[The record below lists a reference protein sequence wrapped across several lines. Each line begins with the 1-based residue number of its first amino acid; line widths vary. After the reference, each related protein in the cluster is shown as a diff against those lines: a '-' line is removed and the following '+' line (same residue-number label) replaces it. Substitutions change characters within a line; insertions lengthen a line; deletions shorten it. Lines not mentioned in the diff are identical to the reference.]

1 MYRYNLRE
9 APVKSRGPSPAKI
22 TRPTLSEIVPRE
34 RLFRL
39 LDKELEKP
47 LIWISGPAGS
57 GKTTLAASFLDARK
71 LPCLWY
77 YLDEGDSDIATFFYY
92 MGLAAKRAAPR
103 FKNPLPLLTTEYLG
117 GVSTFTKRYFEIL
130 CSRLRPPHVIVL
142 DNYHHLAD
150 DSPFH
155 NMLREALAVIPGG
168 ITMIINSRA
177 ALPPSLAL
185 LNTYKKMHTIGWDD
199 LKFDLDETRSFLNA
213 EKKKGPESETVE
225 RLYRMTEGWVAGLTL
240 LKERIGESKTASNE
254 LEQLRADE
262 LFDYFATELFRKANK
277 GAQDILIKTAFLPYV
292 SSKVA
297 VELTGNREAGMLL
310 AALNRNHFFT
320 ERRPGPDPIYQY
332 HLLFRAFLQAQ
343 ARQIYSQTELQI
355 LLRRAAELLEAAGQT
370 EDAVELYRAS
380 EAWDGLVRIILSNAQ
395 SMMSQGRHRLLD
407 VWFAGL
413 PAARLDQDP
422 WLLYWRG
429 FCRMPF
435 ALLEAREYF
444 EKAFSLFRERHD
456 SSGVYLA
463 WSGVVE
469 SFIQEL
475 DVSRMDPWIG
485 LLEDLMKEY
494 PAFPSPQIEGHVTTS
509 MFIALSMR
517 MPWHPAFDTWRDKAV
532 ALLDSDGEATL
543 RMLCGFYLL
552 IHLLVVGDVAL
563 CERVMSRMRV
573 IIGSNK
579 NVSPLAYITAKFGD
593 SWLAW
598 QACSYERALKA
609 MNEGLQKSSDSG
621 VHRWDYLLLMMG
633 VLASLLSGD
642 VHTSRELLGKM
653 SLALEYGR
661 PLDKFYYYWLASWHS
676 MLNNDIQGA
685 ISLSSTALELVTKV
699 NVLGGE
705 ARGRLVHAHY
715 LHITGKYKEAKK
727 HIEKCRA
734 LGQKMKGYIIIFYC
748 DLKSSSIAFSEG
760 DEEAGLKYLRDAM
773 SLGRENGYAAFDFV
787 ILQQEELAYLCVRAL
802 EAGIEPDFVTEM
814 IRKRNLVP
822 ETPPL
827 HVENWPWPVKILTL
841 GRFEIIREGKPIQ
854 FTGKVQKKP
863 LEMLKAL
870 ISMGAMNVSEER
882 ISDALWPEADGDTA
896 RLSFKT
902 TLHRLR
908 QLLGGE
914 EFIKFKD
921 GRMSMDRHTCWVDV
935 WSFENLAEDA
945 ESLRRELESA
955 GRISSRQDRNTEKYV
970 HLLEK
975 AIAMYH
981 NHYLGDESD
990 RPWATSFKERMRNK
1004 FLHLVSLLGDYW
1016 TKQQRSDAQ
1025 AALQDAIV
1033 CYQRGLEI
1041 DDLAEELYQKLM
1053 ICNGKLGR
1061 KSEVAKVFKRC
1072 RDTLLES
1079 LGVEPSEETN
1089 KIYRSIIK
1097 L

>member
-1 MYRYNLRE
+1 MRSNE
-9 APVKSRGPSPAKI
+9 ALVKTRSRSPAKI
-22 TRPTLSEIVPRE
+22 TRPVLSEVVPRE

-39 LDKELEKP
+39 LDEELEKP

-92 MGLAAKRAAPR
+92 LGLAAKHAAPR

-117 GVSTFTKRYFEIL
+117 GVSTFTKRYFENL
-130 CSRLRPPHVIVL
+130 CTRLRPPYVIVL

-155 NMLREALAVIPGG
+155 DMIREALNVIPEG
-168 ITMIINSRA
+168 ITVIINSRS

-185 LNTYKKMHTIGWDD
+185 LNTYKKMHTIGWED
-199 LKFDLDETRSFLNA
+199 LKFNLNETKSFLKA
-213 EKKKGPESETVE
+213 EMEKGPESETAE
-225 RLYRMTEGWVAGLTL
+225 WLHRMTEGWVAGLTL
-240 LKERIGESKTASNE
+240 LKERIRTSRNASHE
-254 LEQLRADE
+254 LDQLRAEE
-262 LFDYFATELFRKANK
+262 LFDYFATELFQKADE
-277 GAQDILIKTAFLPYV
+277 GTQSILLKTSFLPYV
-292 SSKVA
+292 PSKVA
-297 VELTGNREAGMLL
+297 VELTGNAQAGTLL
-310 AALNRNHFFT
+310 AALSRNQFFT
-320 ERRPGPDPIYQY
+320 ERRPGPDPVYQY
-332 HLLFRAFLQAQ
+332 HLLFRAFLQTR
-343 ARQIYSQTELQI
+343 ARQTYSVTEI
-355 LLRRAAELLEAAGQT
+355 RALLRRAAELLEAEGQV
-370 EDAVELYRAS
+370 EDAVELCGAS
-380 EAWDGLVRIILSNAQ
+380 EAWDVLVRIILSNAQ

-429 FCRMPF
+429 MCRMPF
-435 ALLEAREYF
+435 VLTESREYF
-444 EKAFSLFRERHD
+444 EKAFSLFRERRD
-456 SSGVYLA
+456 ASGVYLA

-475 DVSRMDPWIG
+475 DLSRMDPWIG
-485 LLEDLMKEY
+485 LLEVLMKEY

-517 MPWHPAFDTWRDKAV
+517 MPWHPAFDIWRDKAV
-532 ALLDSDGEATL
+532 ALLDSDAEATL

-598 QACSYERALKA
+598 QACSYERALKT

-642 VHTSRELLGKM
+642 VRMSKELLGKM

-676 MLNNDIQGA
+676 MLDNDIQGA

-787 ILQQEELAYLCVRAL
+787 ILQQEELAYLCIKAL

-814 IRKRNLVP
+814 IRKRKLVP

-827 HVENWPWPVKILTL
+827 HVENWPWPVKIFTL
-841 GRFEIIREGKPIQ
+841 GHFEIIREGKPIQ
-854 FTGKVQKKP
+854 FASKVQKKP
-863 LEMLKAL
+863 LEMLKVL
-870 ISMGAMNVSEER
+870 ISFGSTNVSEER

-945 ESLRRELESA
+945 EFLRRELESA

-970 HLLEK
+970 RLLEK

-1004 FLHLVSLLGDYW
+1004 FLHLVGLIGDYW
-1016 TKQQRSDAQ
+1016 TKQQTSDSQ
-1025 AALQDAIV
+1025 SALQNAIA
-1033 CYQRGLEI
+1033 CYHRGLEI
-1041 DDLAEELYQKLM
+1041 DSLAEEFYQKLM

-1061 KSEVAKVFKRC
+1061 KSEVAKIYKRC
-1072 RDTLLES
+1072 QDTLLES